1 MVVAGVC
8 SIVCIF
14 LTKERL
20 VLNSMTKDQRRT
32 GCKLAD
38 GHFFK
43 RFVRKE
49 RFMLSAER

>member
-14 LTKERL
+14 LKRL